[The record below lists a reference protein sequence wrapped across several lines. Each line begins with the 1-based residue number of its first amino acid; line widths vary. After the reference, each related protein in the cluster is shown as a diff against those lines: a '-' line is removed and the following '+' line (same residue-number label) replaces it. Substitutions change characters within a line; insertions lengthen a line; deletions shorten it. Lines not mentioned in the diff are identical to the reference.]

1 MDRDERQRIVVFS
14 LGGLRAGFIVD
25 SVSEVMKIAQNT
37 IEPVP
42 SLSDEQSKLMGRVA
56 NLEKMKRMVLILDA
70 ESLLSSQDLGALAN
84 VSEQAAA

>member
-14 LGGLRAGFIVD
+14 LRGLRAGFIVD
-25 SVSEVMKIAQNT
+25 SVSEVMKIAQHT